1 MQKIKNIK
9 IFIGAIYLILLFIF
23 LYLFFSKFTLED
35 ITTYRFIQINME
47 YLINIKQTNLILL
60 SLFFM
65 IFTIIWVFILGFG
78 SPILLVAGF
87 IFGKWLG
94 VLLAVSALSIGATI
108 LYIFA
113 GYFFKDLIIEK
124 FLSKFKNL
132 ETKFKKNEF
141 IFFLVYRFVGGIPF
155 QIQNLLPVLFN
166 IRLKNYFFGTF
177 LGMMPQGFIIVSL
190 GSGISEII
198 KINDSMPS
206 VIEILSSSEIYLPV
220 IGFVFLVFL
229 TIILK
234 KIFFKN
240 WTWCP

>member
-1 MQKIKNIK
+1 MQKTKKIK
-9 IFIGAIYLILLFIF
+9 IIIGTIYLILLFIF
-23 LYLFFSKFTLED
+23 LYLFFSKFTFEE
-35 ITTYRFIQINME
+35 ITTYKFIKSNTE
-47 YLINIKQTNLILL
+47 YLTNIKETNTILL
-60 SLFFM
+60 SFGFM
-65 IFTIIWVFILGFG
+65 IITTLWVFLLGFG
-78 SPILLVAGF
+78 SPIALVAGF

-155 QIQNLLPVLFN
+155 QIANLLPILFN
-166 IRLKNYFFGTF
+166 VKRKNYFFGSF
-177 LGMMPQGFIIVSL
+177 LGIMPQGFIITSL

-198 KINDSMPS
+198 KNNDTVPS
-206 VIEILSSSEIYLPV
+206 LLDLLSSNEIYLP
-220 IGFVFLVFL
+220 ILGFIFLVFL

-234 KIFFKN
+234 KFFYKN
-240 WTWCP
+240 